1 MWMQYPQVIF
11 IALSVT
17 TDIYTFQ
24 SIHMYVS
31 RSISLIK
38 HKFRHGFKYTK
49 HQETIVE
56 LLHFNIIYDNP
67 IRQKLLL
74 LLLNT

>member
-17 TDIYTFQ
+17 TFQ